1 MMNQE
6 RAILSKEM
14 TAVMNQER
22 AILNKE
28 MAAEKN
34 RKLRINR

>member
-1 MMNQE
+1 MNQE

-14 TAVMNQER
+14 AAVMNQER

-28 MAAEKN
+28 MAAEK
-34 RKLRINR
+34 IES

>member
-1 MMNQE
+1 MAAVMNQE

-14 TAVMNQER
+14 AAVMNQER

-28 MAAEKN
+28 MAAEK
-34 RKLRINR
+34 IES